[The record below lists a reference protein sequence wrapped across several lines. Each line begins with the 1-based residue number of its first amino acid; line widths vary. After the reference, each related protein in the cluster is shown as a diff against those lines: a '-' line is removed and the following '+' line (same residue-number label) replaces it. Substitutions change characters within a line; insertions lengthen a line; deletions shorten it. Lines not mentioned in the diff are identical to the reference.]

1 MARDNGGIIGKLNTP
16 TTSVASGV
24 WALEDQYQ
32 AQLAGTWPLVY
43 PLTTFNNSCRFD
55 DDSSDYLEKTFS
67 GDGTSH
73 DIGTISVWIKRG
85 ELSAENLII
94 AAGSTNRTFLRF
106 ESNDTLTFRS
116 VADSFQLTTT
126 QVFRDPS
133 AWYHIV
139 IAFDTTQSTSSDRVK
154 FYVNGTQVTDFGTE
168 TYPAQ
173 NLDIKLGAGE
183 LNAIGKDS
191 EQTTPYYD
199 GYMAEFAYIDGT
211 QLDATSFG
219 EFDSDS
225 PTIWKPKEILT
236 QLSFGTNGFY
246 LDFKDSSALGNDV
259 SGNNN
264 DFTAN
269 NLTSIDQTTDTCTN
283 NFATLNILSS
293 RSNNSIAFRT

>member
-55 DDSSDYLEKTFS
+55 DGSSDNLTKTFS
-67 GDGTSH
+67 TDGTSH
-73 DIGTISVWIKRG
+73 DIGTVSVWLKRSTLG
-85 ELSAENLII
+85 AEQ
-94 AAGSTNRTFLRF
+94 AVFTAGSTNRNFIRF
-106 ESNDTLTFRS
+106 ESGDTLTFRS

-126 QVFRDPS
+126 QVFRDVS

-173 NLDIKLGAGE
+173 NLDIKLGAAE

-191 EQTTPYYD
+191 EQTTPY
-199 GYMAEFAYIDGT
+199 ILCGT
-211 QLDATSFG
+211 L
-219 EFDSDS
+219 
-225 PTIWKPKEILT
+225 
-236 QLSFGTNGFY
+236 Y
-246 LDFKDSSALGNDV
+246 
-259 SGNNN
+259 
-264 DFTAN
+264 
-269 NLTSIDQTTDTCTN
+269 
-283 NFATLNILSS
+283 
-293 RSNNSIAFRT
+293 